1 MLRAMAAV
9 TFVAQRCIPLWSRAH
24 TLDEQVRAP
33 KQSFLLELHALL
45 RQLQIPIHM
54 LQELALML
62 CVQRVLKLLLMYW
75 PMKCLHNL
83 RRICT
88 TVELADHL

>member
-1 MLRAMAAV
+1 MLPAMAV
-9 TFVAQRCIPLWSRAH
+9 VMLVAQRCTPHWSRVH

-54 LQELALML
+54 LQVLALTH
-62 CVQRVLKLLLMYW
+62 CAQQVLKLLLMCW
-75 PMKCLHNL
+75 RMKYLHNL
-83 RRICT
+83 RRIYIIAAQD
-88 TVELADHL
+88 VRL